1 MEPEQSKTIET
12 LYLQM
17 FVILMQYARSAL
29 KNEALAEEA
38 VQETFRVACQ
48 KPDDLCA
55 SPNPKG
61 WLMLTLKNVI
71 RNIRRNTEANQ
82 RLLAKYIAAQPK
94 EISRTEEGIQIHLL
108 YSDVMETEDF
118 NLMVEMAI
126 EKRFH
131 KEMAESRGI
140 TVDACKKRVQR
151 AKVRLK
157 EKLKD

>member
-1 MEPEQSKTIET
+1 MEPEQSKMIET
-12 LYLQM
+12 LYFQM
-17 FVILMQYARSAL
+17 FALLLQYARSAL

-48 KPDDLCA
+48 KPDELCT

-82 RLLAKYIAAQPK
+82 RLLSKYIAAQPK

-118 NLMVEMAI
+118 NLLVEMAI
-126 EKRFH
+126 EKRSH

-140 TVDACKKRVQR
+140 TVDACKKRMQR
-151 AKVRLK
+151 AKARLK
-157 EKLKD
+157 EKMKD